1 MPAYT
6 RYQFGVR
13 SDGRGNFRYREAT
26 LDELYDALQEQGW
39 CLNRSHGTVVSITPP
54 GEPEPVEER
63 FANPAQWLSLN
74 GAAFAI
80 VNEQRP
86 FCSYDI
92 RVELEQVCVRGLES
106 GVTYTSPTASYTCFR
121 EHTETGHGPAE
132 RMVVRRDFADGA
144 SLLPAQVGV
153 LSPPSPEANLSPAG
167 GEPSLE
173 RLLQA
178 EEAIEEALADYE
190 RRAETRRQ
198 ARDAAREVRRTRINA
213 SNTLRADP
221 VLVRQLQEQMTAR
234 RTAPRRTVYAGTPE
248 APIGSA
254 DNPWPGYDGRLP

>member
-39 CLNRSHGTVVSITPP
+39 CLNRSEGTVVSLTPP
-54 GEPEPVEER
+54 GEPEPVEPEEGS
-63 FANPAQWLSLN
+63 ANPAQWLSLN

-86 FCSYDI
+86 FCDHSVRDEL
-92 RVELEQVCVRGLES
+92 VEVCVRGLES
-106 GVTYTSPTASYTCFR
+106 GVTYVSPDASYACFR
-121 EHTETGHGPAE
+121 EWTGTEHGPAE

-144 SLLPAQVGV
+144 SLLPPQVGV
-153 LSPPSPEANLSPAG
+153 LSPPNPEANLSPIG

-178 EEAIEEALADYE
+178 EEAIESALADYE

-198 ARDAAREVRRTRINA
+198 AREAAREARRTHI
-213 SNTLRADP
+213 NTLRADP
-221 VLVRQLQEQMTAR
+221 VLVRQLREQTDALRRSASAR
-234 RTAPRRTVYAGTPE
+234 LTRVEQP